1 MRRYK
6 YLSIMKTI
14 RYKILTASLMLG
26 LSACTGE
33 FADINTNPNT
43 PTMASADLFMPHGI
57 QTAVDA
63 YWGGSL
69 GMDVGDLFSQHWA
82 RIQYTDVDQY
92 SITNDVSNTGWQTLY
107 IESMAD
113 YQRIYK
119 IGQATGNTNYQAV
132 AVIMRSW
139 AFSVLTDVYGDIPYK
154 QAVQGLEG
162 TLQPKYDAQKDVYA
176 GLVAELKAAGEQI
189 DAVDKTKAIG
199 GDILL
204 GGDLT
209 KWRKFANGLSLRILN
224 RMLGKADSPIDAK
237 AEIERIL
244 KDPAKYPVPA
254 ANADIVQLVY
264 LAAAPSNNPVNENRK
279 TRDDHRIGA
288 TLVNKLKAM
297 GDARLAVY
305 ANVPA
310 DGGDYKGVPNGL
322 SASDANAMGLSKTSK
337 VGNYFVAATAPG
349 VLMSYAE
356 LLFLK
361 AEFAHKGI
369 TAAGETATLYTD
381 AIKASHGQ
389 YGLTASPPYLT
400 ANAFAGGTAGYT
412 QLMEQKW
419 IALYGQGVEAWT
431 EFRRTGIP
439 ALAPPTLNTNLNVIP
454 TRLPYPGSEESLNRV
469 NYNEALTRQGGQNT
483 MRLKLWFAK

>member
-1 MRRYK
+1 MKQIIYSFRYK
-6 YLSIMKTI
+6 AALAT
-14 RYKILTASLMLG
+14 LLLG
-26 LSACTGE
+26 MSGCTGE
-33 FADINTNPNT
+33 FAQLNTNPNT
-43 PTMASADLFMPHGI
+43 PTTASADLFMPHGI

-69 GMDVGDLFSQHWA
+69 GMDVGDGFSQHWA
-82 RIQYTDVDQY
+82 RIQYTDIDQY
-92 SITNDVSNTGWQTLY
+92 TVTNDVANTGWQTLY

-119 IGQATGNTNYQAV
+119 IGKETGNVNYQAV

-154 QAVQGLEG
+154 QAIQGLEG

-189 DAVDKTKAIG
+189 DVADKSKAIG
-199 GDILL
+199 GDILF

-209 KWRKFANGLSLRILN
+209 KWRKFANTLSLRILN
-224 RMLGKADSPIDAK
+224 RMLGKADAPIDVK
-237 AEIERIL
+237 TEIERIL
-244 KDPAKYPVPA
+244 KEPAKYPTLA
-254 ANADIVQLVY
+254 SNADNVQLVY
-264 LAAAPSNNPVNENRK
+264 LGAAPSNNPVNENRK

-288 TLVNKLKAM
+288 TLVNKLKAL
-297 GDARLAVY
+297 GDTRLAVY

-322 SASDANAMGLSKTSK
+322 AASDANALGLSKTSK

-356 LLFLK
+356 SLFIK

-369 TAAGETATLYTD
+369 TAAGDAAGLYTE

-389 YGLTASPPYLT
+389 YGLTAPPAYLAAT
-400 ANAFAGGTAGYT
+400 AFAGGTAGYA

-439 ALAPPTLNTNLNVIP
+439 ALTPPALNTNLNVIP
-454 TRLPYPGSEESLNRV
+454 TRLPYPGSEESLNRL